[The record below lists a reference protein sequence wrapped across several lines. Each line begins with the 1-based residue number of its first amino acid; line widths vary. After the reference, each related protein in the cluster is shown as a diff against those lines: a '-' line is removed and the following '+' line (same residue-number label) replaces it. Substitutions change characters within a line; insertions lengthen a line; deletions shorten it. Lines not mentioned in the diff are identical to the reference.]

1 MYLFLETT
9 RFLQWLCSKVIF
21 GPNLSK
27 SWSISFIA
35 YVKLMY
41 NRSRIS
47 CETNEAYVYSEL
59 ARIKLE
65 STVWQLDPRII
76 RWRTVE

>member
-1 MYLFLETT
+1 
-9 RFLQWLCSKVIF
+9 
-21 GPNLSK
+21 
-27 SWSISFIA
+27 
-35 YVKLMY
+35 MY